1 MALLL
6 KNGTVFLHIPKTGG
20 NWVTRVLE
28 ESNLVAFR
36 FSHKHADLKH
46 LTFAGKTWKKR
57 LQNKLRYSLRKA
69 QFGDQ
74 DPYMFCFVRHPLK
87 WYESWFKYMSQPNRN
102 WLSFAEASKAYGWH
116 PNANIDGLGDV
127 EFNQFVRNVIAKH
140 PGYVTNLFDGYV
152 SPQVNFVGKQENLR
166 ENLVTALEQADLDFD
181 ADFIRNFEDVGV
193 SKTPRSTI
201 EWDPELRTQVLQ
213 LEQKCLQRFGY
224 TEPGPA
230 LKSDSL
236 SKSA

>member
-6 KNGTVFLHIPKTGG
+6 KNGSVFLHIPKTGG

-57 LQNKLRYSLRKA
+57 LQNQLRYTVRNA
-69 QFGDQ
+69 RFGNRE
-74 DPYMFCFVRHPLK
+74 PYMFCFVRHPLK

-116 PNANIDGLGDV
+116 PNANIDGLGAA
-127 EFNQFVRNVIAKH
+127 EFNQYVRNVIAKH
-140 PGYVTNLFDGYV
+140 PSYVTNLYDGYI

-166 ENLVTALEQADLDFD
+166 EDLVTALEQAGLDFD

-193 SKTPRSTI
+193 SKSPRSSI
-201 EWDPELRTQVLQ
+201 EWEPELRTHVLQ
-213 LEQKCLQRFGY
+213 LELDCLHRFGY
-224 TEPGPA
+224 VEQVA
-230 LKSDSL
+230 A
-236 SKSA
+236 SKSNLLAKSA